1 MRGKLYYKPIKLKR
15 SLSMRVEELV
25 SEYLI
30 NGYDVIVDN
39 DNELD
44 TKEEW
49 KEKHMKDWVNN
60 GWAMEVKVEDV
71 SDLDEGEPV
80 RARND
85 KGHYVADD
93 PSTPDVNEAWEGG
106 VAPEEK
112 KETKKKTT
120 KKTTAKKSTKKATK

>member
-49 KEKHMKDWVNN
+49 KEHACKLIDTLYVD
-60 GWAMEVKVEDV
+60 GVLARTVWAIKQ
-71 SDLDEGEPV
+71 
-80 RARND
+80 
-85 KGHYVADD
+85 
-93 PSTPDVNEAWEGG
+93 
-106 VAPEEK
+106 
-112 KETKKKTT
+112 
-120 KKTTAKKSTKKATK
+120 